1 MKLGTLNVVVA
12 YNMFKTDGPNGV
24 RKTTTTITVRMGEMV
39 FANRTVGGRYSQ
51 TDALREFKRFPAK
64 FTPAADMTAETVKA
78 IAA

>member
-12 YNMFKTDGPNGV
+12 YNTFKTEGPNGV
-24 RKTTTTITVRMGEMV
+24 RKTTTAITVRMGDVV
-39 FANRTVGGRYSQ
+39 FATRTVGGRYSQ
-51 TDALREFKRFPAK
+51 TDALREFKRFPSR

>member
-12 YNMFKTDGPNGV
+12 YSMFKTEGPNGV
-24 RKTTTTITVRMGEMV
+24 RKTTTAITVRMGDVV
-39 FANRTVGGRYSQ
+39 FGTRTVGGRYSQ

-64 FTPAADMTAETVKA
+64 FTPAVDVAAETLKA